1 MKLLEAENL
10 AVRYGAFEALR
21 GVSFSLD
28 AGDWLMVVG
37 PNGAGKSTLLGAVA
51 QSVPSVG
58 ILRCCGDD
66 LRTLRPR
73 ERARRIGML
82 AQSNAVG
89 YSFTVAEVVR
99 LGRYAYAPGA
109 FSKRSGDDEAQIA
122 RALAAV
128 GLEGFAERSV
138 LSLSGG
144 ELQRVFLAQVLA
156 QDPTVLL
163 LDEPGNHL
171 DLKYQKELFALL
183 GGWLAQGNR
192 AVVSVV
198 HDLSLARACGT
209 DALLLKSGEPLAYG
223 PIRETLSDD
232 ALRRAY
238 DMDVSAWMR
247 SLLGQW
253 EDAH

>member
-1 MKLLEAENL
+1 MKLLEAEGL

-21 GVSFSLD
+21 GVDFTLD

-58 ILRCCGDD
+58 TLRCCGRD
-66 LRTLRPR
+66 LRAMRPR

-82 AQSNAVG
+82 AQSNAAG

-109 FSKRSGDDEAQIA
+109 FSKRRGDDEEHVA

-183 GGWLAQGNR
+183 DGWLRQGDR

-209 DALLLKSGEPLAYG
+209 RALLLRDGAPLAYG
-223 PIRETLSDD
+223 PARETLSDER
-232 ALRRAY
+232 LRRAY

-247 SLLGQW
+247 SLLAQW
-253 EDAH
+253 QDAR

>member
-1 MKLLEAENL
+1 MRLLEAESL
-10 AVRYGAFEALR
+10 CVRYGAFEALR
-21 GVSFSLD
+21 GVGFTLD

-51 QSVPSVG
+51 QSVPSLG
-58 ILRCCGDD
+58 TLRCCGRD
-66 LRTLRPR
+66 LRAMRPR

-82 AQSNAVG
+82 AQSNAAG
-89 YSFTVAEVVR
+89 YAFTAEEVVR

-109 FSKRSGDDEAQIA
+109 FSKRRGDDDEHVAH
-122 RALAAV
+122 ALAAV
-128 GLEGFAERSV
+128 GLENFAERSV

-171 DLKYQKELFALL
+171 DLKYQKELFTLL
-183 GGWLAQGNR
+183 EGWLRQGDR

-209 DALLLKSGEPLAYG
+209 HALLLRDGAPLAYG
-223 PIRETLSDD
+223 PARETLSDER
-232 ALRRAY
+232 LRRAY

-247 SLLGQW
+247 GLLAQW
-253 EDAH
+253 EDAR